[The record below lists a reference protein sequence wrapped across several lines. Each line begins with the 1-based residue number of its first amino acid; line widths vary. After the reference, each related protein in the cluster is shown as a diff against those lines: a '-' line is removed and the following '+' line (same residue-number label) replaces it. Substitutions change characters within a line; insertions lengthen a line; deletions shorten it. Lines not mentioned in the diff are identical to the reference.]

1 YACCQASF
9 ALQEEGWES
18 IMVNSNPET
27 VSTDYDTSDK
37 LYFEPLTREDIL
49 NIIELEQPDGII
61 VQFGGQTP
69 LKLAKALE
77 AAKAPIIGTSPSS
90 IDIAED
96 RKLFA
101 ELVERLGLRQPPNGI
116 ATNTAE
122 AVAIAEKLTYP
133 VLIRPSFVLGGRA
146 MMIVHSRE
154 ELEKY
159 MTSAV
164 EASSER
170 PVLVDKFLGS
180 AMEVDVDCISDGK
193 TVVVAGI
200 MQHIEEAGIH
210 SGDSACILPP
220 QDLSP
225 RLLRE
230 LERQTIAMAKELKVI
245 GLMNVQYAIKDELVY
260 VLEVNPRGSRTVP
273 FVSKTIGVPLT
284 KLATKVMLGRT
295 LEELGFT
302 EARMPDYVAVK
313 ESVFPFSKF
322 LGVDTLLSPEMKSTG
337 EVMGIDRNFGKAFAK
352 AQMGAGNSLPGSGKV
367 FVSVNDADKEAVVP
381 LARRLHEMGF
391 EISSTTGTAA
401 VLSKWNIPNKVV
413 YKTSEGGVKAVDL
426 IAKKEFALVIN
437 TPRGKV
443 FSKYD
448 DAVIRKAAL
457 LAQIPYTTTLAA
469 AEAAVAA
476 MDAWRQGEV
485 DVCSMQE
492 YYMKSGIP
500 LVRGLVQKASA
511 A

>member
-1 YACCQASF
+1 
-9 ALQEEGWES
+9 
-18 IMVNSNPET
+18 
-27 VSTDYDTSDK
+27 
-37 LYFEPLTREDIL
+37 
-49 NIIELEQPDGII
+49 
-61 VQFGGQTP
+61 
-69 LKLAKALE
+69 
-77 AAKAPIIGTSPSS
+77 
-90 IDIAED
+90 
-96 RKLFA
+96 
-101 ELVERLGLRQPPNGI
+101 
-116 ATNTAE
+116 
-122 AVAIAEKLTYP
+122 
-133 VLIRPSFVLGGRA
+133 
-146 MMIVHSRE
+146 
-154 ELEKY
+154 
-159 MTSAV
+159 
-164 EASSER
+164 
-170 PVLVDKFLGS
+170 
-180 AMEVDVDCISDGK
+180 
-193 TVVVAGI
+193 
-200 MQHIEEAGIH
+200 
-210 SGDSACILPP
+210 
-220 QDLSP
+220 
-225 RLLRE
+225 
-230 LERQTIAMAKELKVI
+230 
-245 GLMNVQYAIKDELVY
+245 VY

-302 EARMPDYVAVK
+302 EAKMPDYVAVK

-413 YKTSEGGVKAVDL
+413 YKTSEGAANGIKAVDL

-437 TPRGKV
+437 TPRGKA
-443 FSKYD
+443 FSKDD

-492 YYMKSGIP
+492 YYLKSGIP
-500 LVRGLVQKASA
+500 LVRGLVQKVSTTREAVA
-511 A
+511 AGV

>member
-1 YACCQASF
+1 
-9 ALQEEGWES
+9 
-18 IMVNSNPET
+18 MVNSNPET

-69 LKLAKALE
+69 LKLAKPLE
-77 AAKAPIIGTSPSS
+77 AMKAPIIGTSPSS

-96 RKLFA
+96 RKLFS
-101 ELVERLGLRQPPNGI
+101 EMVERLGLRQPPNGM
-116 ATNTAE
+116 ATNVAE

-146 MMIVHSRE
+146 MMIVYTE
-154 ELEKY
+154 AELKKY

-170 PVLVDKFLGS
+170 PVLVDKFLNS
-180 AMEVDVDCISDGK
+180 AMEVDVDCLSDGK

-230 LERQTIAMAKELKVI
+230 LERQTIAMARELKVI
-245 GLMNVQYAIKDELVY
+245 GLMNVQYAIKDDLVY
-260 VLEVNPRGSRTVP
+260 ILEVNPRGSRTVP

-284 KLATKVMLGRT
+284 KLATKVMIGRT

-302 EARMPDYVAVK
+302 EAKMPPYVAVK
-313 ESVFPFSKF
+313 ESVFPFTKF

-337 EVMGIDRNFGKAFAK
+337 EVMGIDRNFGMAFAK
-352 AQMGAGNSLPGSGKV
+352 AQMGAGNSLPNSGKV
-367 FVSVNDADKEAVVP
+367 FVSVNDADKEKVVP
-381 LARRLHEMGF
+381 LARRLHELGF

-401 VLSKWNIPNKVV
+401 VLTKWNIPNKIV
-413 YKTSEGGVKAVDL
+413 YKTSETGEKAVDL
-426 IAKKEFALVIN
+426 IAKKQFALVIN
-437 TPRGKV
+437 TPRGRSDTKD
-443 FSKYD
+443 D

-476 MDAWRQGEV
+476 IDAWRHGDV
-485 DVCSMQE
+485 GVCSMQE
-492 YYMKSGIP
+492 YYRQAGIP
-500 LVRGLVQKASA
+500 VVQGLVQKSGVPA
-511 A
+511 